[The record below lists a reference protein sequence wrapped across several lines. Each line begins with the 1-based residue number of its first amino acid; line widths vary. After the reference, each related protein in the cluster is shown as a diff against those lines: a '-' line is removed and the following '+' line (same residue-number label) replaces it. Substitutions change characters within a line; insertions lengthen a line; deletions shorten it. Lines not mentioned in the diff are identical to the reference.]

1 MDASTIA
8 PPAPRSGRPSDEDL
22 TRRIL
27 TAGADLLDET
37 GYAAFRVEQLAR
49 RVECGKAAIYRR
61 YPDKATLITAIL
73 LEEVEA
79 GDTPDTGAV
88 RDDLLQHAQQNQRN
102 QQNRRAAHSS
112 HGLLALFDPDVFP
125 LMWEAFFRARRAQ
138 GLTIIDRAIAR
149 GELPDDVDPDI
160 ILDTIAGLTLYRQS
174 IKRFTL
180 DARHYVD
187 IIDALVTTPPRRLD
201 AASSE
206 DSPADVEC
214 RPPAPAPASTSS
226 ASSGS
231 RSRW

>member
-8 PPAPRSGRPSDEDL
+8 PAAPRSGRPSDEDL

-160 ILDTIAGLTLYRQS
+160 ILDTIAGLTLA
-174 IKRFTL
+174 
-180 DARHYVD
+180 AR
-187 IIDALVTTPPRRLD
+187 ALRRRRARRSGSSTRNARLRPHRRGLTARGGSGRVRPRR
-201 AASSE
+201 
-206 DSPADVEC
+206 
-214 RPPAPAPASTSS
+214 RRRRR
-226 ASSGS
+226 G
-231 RSRW
+231 

>member
-8 PPAPRSGRPSDEDL
+8 PAAPRSGRPSDEDL

-138 GLTIIDRAIAR
+138 GLTIIDRAI
-149 GELPDDVDPDI
+149 GLPAQRWLDVDTDFGADN
-160 ILDTIAGLTLYRQS
+160 LFAE
-174 IKRFTL
+174 
-180 DARHYVD
+180 
-187 IIDALVTTPPRRLD
+187 D
-201 AASSE
+201 AAT
-206 DSPADVEC
+206 PADH
-214 RPPAPAPASTSS
+214 RPVQGSS
-226 ASSGS
+226 ATTATASPH
-231 RSRW
+231 